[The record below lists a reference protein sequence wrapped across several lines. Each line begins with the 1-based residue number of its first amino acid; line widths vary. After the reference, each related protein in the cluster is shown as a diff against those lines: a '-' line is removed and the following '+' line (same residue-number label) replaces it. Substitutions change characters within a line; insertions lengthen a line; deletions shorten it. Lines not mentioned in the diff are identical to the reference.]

1 MKPLKVRK
9 IASGVALLSV
19 AVGSFALTLGRT
31 QGAAWVGRPL
41 DVQIQVQSDSVEDLQ
56 SDCLAANVLYGE
68 TQVDPARVSV
78 SSSSGAAAGAWQ
90 SVRVVSTA
98 IVDEPIVTVQLRMGC
113 QQKLSKRYVLF
124 AELPT
129 NVVESIA
136 RSAPPGSAN
145 ATRQSPVDRVV
156 EPAQRSTAAQFAVAA
171 SEAGT
176 VPLKTHKTHKTTK
189 AAIEPAMADAPGV
202 APRTSKPA
210 TKVPGKSRL
219 KLDPLELMIERDPIL
234 RASTELLTLPKEDDS
249 KRSEAAA
256 LWRSLNLSSEQLLHD
271 EARAR
276 TLESDIKTLH
286 ALTTQNQKGLIEL
299 ESKVQQAESERYSN
313 WLVYSLLGLWMA
325 SLVALVWFWR
335 RPPTESASDWLDGHD
350 AQDSRLAE
358 LVQSPLVDQSSPV
371 ASAVVAGGDAALIAP
386 VVVPGPAPVPLTEV
400 DLDLGLMEP
409 VGNDPFRAPTPHS
422 RGTSVGAVI
431 SRDFSPS
438 LSPGIRTFDSE
449 ELMDAREQAGF
460 FVSLGQHDK
469 AIDILTTRIAQCGE
483 SSPLVCLDLLK
494 IYHALGRE
502 DEFEFMRTEFNHWFA
517 GYVPEFSAFGG
528 EGRALDEY
536 PQIMEQI
543 AAHWPTP
550 AVLEYIEAC
559 MYHHAGE
566 SDGVVFD
573 LQAYLDLLFLHGV
586 AKHMVRQSENS
597 DGGFTS
603 EALRVPARVNAEFM
617 GDASHLNGGIEL
629 AHRAGAYVR
638 GAQFGVMKYPPTTPS
653 LQSEVVQQAQTV
665 SDLDRS
671 HTDLNFL
678 GLR

>member
-1 MKPLKVRK
+1 
-9 IASGVALLSV
+9 
-19 AVGSFALTLGRT
+19 
-31 QGAAWVGRPL
+31 
-41 DVQIQVQSDSVEDLQ
+41 
-56 SDCLAANVLYGE
+56 
-68 TQVDPARVSV
+68 
-78 SSSSGAAAGAWQ
+78 
-90 SVRVVSTA
+90 
-98 IVDEPIVTVQLRMGC
+98 
-113 QQKLSKRYVLF
+113 
-124 AELPT
+124 
-129 NVVESIA
+129 
-136 RSAPPGSAN
+136 
-145 ATRQSPVDRVV
+145 
-156 EPAQRSTAAQFAVAA
+156 
-171 SEAGT
+171 
-176 VPLKTHKTHKTTK
+176 
-189 AAIEPAMADAPGV
+189 MADAPGV

-422 RGTSVGAVI
+422 RGTSVRAVI